1 LKIPLIFSY
10 FYAWDVFNDR
20 KHTNP
25 FTLLFMRTEQTIY
38 SQANN
43 WETKSNNNLSDKA
56 QLVFLFGNKNLLKEQ
71 EHFDHVRECYPN
83 ADIVGCSTSGE
94 IHQEEIFDNNIV
106 CTAVHFENTQIHV
119 VCEQVDSMGD
129 SHKIGERLVAKLK
142 TENLAHV
149 LVLSEGLNING
160 SELAKGMN
168 SKLNSQVSIT
178 GGLAGD
184 QANFAETVIVHNQP
198 GVKNLVLAIGFYG
211 QNIQIGYGSL
221 GGWDSF
227 GVDRLVTKSEA
238 NILYELDGQPAL
250 ELYKKYLGS
259 HAANLPAS
267 ALLFPISFISDDEV
281 TPLVRTILSID
292 ETNGSMVFAGDI
304 PEGRY
309 VRLMKANFEKL
320 IDGASGA
327 AEMSKI
333 SLKSSDP
340 DLAILI
346 SCVGRKLLMKQRIEE
361 ELEGVREIVGPSTVM
376 TGFYSYGEISPVMPF
391 DKHCELHNQTMTITV
406 FKEI

>member
-1 LKIPLIFSY
+1 MLTQITIKGENHTSKIIPNL
-10 FYAWDVFNDR
+10 FN
-20 KHTNP
+20 N
-25 FTLLFMRTEQTIY
+25 LLMRTEQAVY

-43 WETKSNNNLSDKA
+43 WVSKSNDNLSELA
-56 QLVFLFGNKNLLKEQ
+56 QLVFLFGDKNLLKEQ
-71 EHFDHVRECYPN
+71 KHFDYIRNCYPK
-83 ADIVGCSTSGE
+83 AEIVGCSTSGD
-94 IHQEEIFDNNIV
+94 IYQEEIYDNSIV
-106 CTAVHFENTQIHV
+106 CTAVYFENTKLQV
-119 VCEQVDSMGD
+119 VCEQVDSMSD
-129 SHKIGERLVAKLK
+129 SFKIGERLL
-142 TENLAHV
+142 EQLNPDNLSHV
-149 LVLSEGLNING
+149 FILSEGLNING
-160 SELAKGMN
+160 SELTKGMN
-168 SKLNSQVSIT
+168 SKLGNKVSIT

-184 QANFAETVIVHNQP
+184 QANFSETVLVYNQP
-198 GVKNLVLAIGFYG
+198 GAKNRVLAIGFYG
-211 QNIQIGYGSL
+211 QNLKIGYGSL

-238 NILYELDGQPAL
+238 NVLYELDGQPAL
-250 ELYKKYLGS
+250 ELYKKYLGT

-267 ALLFPISFISDDEV
+267 ALLFPLSFISKDEV

-304 PEGRY
+304 PEGCY

-333 SLKSSDP
+333 SLQNSDP

-376 TGFYSYGEISPVMPF
+376 TGFYSYGEISPVKPF
-391 DKHCELHNQTMTITV
+391 EKHCELHNQTMTITV
-406 FKEI
+406 FKEL